1 MATITPEQMAK
12 WLGEVLR
19 ERLKCVLLYGS
30 AAAGDFL
37 PGASNYNLLVI
48 ADPLG
53 VAELRSLQPPLMA
66 WDRAGHPIPRL
77 FTPTQLESSL
87 DAFPIEML
95 DIQQSRRVLVGP
107 DLLADM
113 RVEPVH
119 LRLAVERELTGKLL
133 SLRGKFA
140 VVADKPRAVQEL
152 MLGSLSTFLVLF
164 RAALRLYQESVPD
177 IKLEALHALAKH
189 IQFDTAPFERLF
201 EAKQLTPSERRA
213 TADVAFPEYLAAI
226 EPVVQAINLFNHPPG
241 SKS

>member
-1 MATITPEQMAK
+1 MATITPEQIAK

-48 ADPLG
+48 VDPLG
-53 VAELRSLQPPLMA
+53 VAELRSVQPPLVA

-77 FTPTQLESSL
+77 FTPAQLESSL

-95 DIQQSRRVLVGP
+95 DIQQSRRVLMGP

-113 RVEPVH
+113 RVEPLH

-140 VVADKPRAVQEL
+140 ICADRPRAVQDL

-164 RAALRLYQESVPD
+164 RAALRLYQENVPD
-177 IKLEALHALAKH
+177 VKLEALRALAEH
-189 IQFDTAPFERLF
+189 IPFDTAPFERLF
-201 EAKQLTPSERRA
+201 EAKQRSSAGSRA
-213 TADVAFPEYLAAI
+213 VADVAFPEYLASI
-226 EPVVQAINLFNHPPG
+226 ESVVQAVNLFNHPQG